1 MNENKNLIFA
11 VVFSIAILLS
21 WELFFSSKIKTE
33 NPPQKPV
40 ATATTNTQK
49 AIQKEIKP
57 DDIFVPL
64 PKDVSLQKTR
74 NQRLSIKSENLLGS
88 VDLKG
93 LRFDDLSLPNY
104 KETIKPDSKNITIL
118 SPKDTKGAYF
128 IELGWLSSDEKITLP
143 NNDSVWQASEK
154 EIIPNKPVIFT
165 WNNKK
170 GLIFSVKL
178 ELDDHYLFKVEQT
191 VKNTTKEKIIL
202 FPYAL
207 INRIRD
213 DGEEFFISHEGP
225 ILVADNLLEEINYSK
240 VKEKSIQKENIHGW
254 LGFTDKYWMSAIIPQ
269 DKFSAN
275 ISYYK
280 QASVNRYQI
289 DYRGEAVLLDGNSK
303 AKANTKFIIGAKK
316 LTQLDSY
323 AHEYN
328 IPLLDRAV
336 DFGWFYFITKPMSIA
351 LNFLGHSFG
360 NFGLAILLF
369 TVFVKV
375 CLFPLAYK
383 SYVSMGKLRELMP
396 ELNKIKEKYKGDQV
410 QFNKEL
416 MGFYKKRGVNPA
428 AGCLP
433 ILLQIPIFFA
443 LYKVLFVT
451 IEMRH
456 APFIG
461 WIKDLS
467 APDSSSIFNLFG
479 LLNYTVPNFLPYI
492 GILPILFCIS
502 MIIQQRLQP
511 KPTDETQAFIMKVLP
526 FVFLFVFASFPAGL
540 VIYWTWSNA
549 LSILQQVIINYKIRK
564 KEIK

>member
-1 MNENKNLIFA
+1 MNENKNLVFA

-33 NPPQKPV
+33 NSPQKPV
-40 ATATTNTQK
+40 ATAKNNTQK

-64 PKDVSLQKTR
+64 PKDVSLQKTS
-74 NQRLSIKSENLLGS
+74 NQRLAIKSENLLGS

-104 KETIKPDSKNITIL
+104 KETIKPDSENITIL

-143 NNDSVWQASEK
+143 NNDSVWKASEK

-178 ELDDHYLFKVEQT
+178 EVDDHYLFKVEQT

-289 DYRGEAVLLDGNSK
+289 DYRGEAVLLDGNSE

-479 LLNYTVPNFLPYI
+479 LLDYTIPNFLPHI